1 MSMNNV
7 VYMWA
12 QGQVPSQTERLGL
25 SETIQYFDPSKTY
38 PDNTVFYY
46 DMYGPHHDM
55 IPQQLAQ
62 GYRII
67 FDAKNEHYIHFPLHW
82 IFLEFLQHPGQGL
95 ILISGES
102 ARQIPGVAIVA
113 VPTWYWIMDQ
123 QPLIHFGLHE
133 YEPRPEIRHKFLMT
147 IEKIRPE
154 RDYLC
159 AQLADL
165 LPQSLYS
172 YRHRDVFL
180 PNDWTP
186 NMGGPYQ
193 RYVNPEWLDATPFTL
208 VVETYIDES
217 AVSGF
222 SLTTNDHHFLCEKSY
237 KPLACKHPFIM
248 ASTQGNLAYLRSQ
261 GFESFPELFDESYDD
276 IADWRERVDR
286 VVELVRDFDVRALDN
301 PIVKQK
307 LQHNSARFFDRALT
321 QQMTQQTI
329 VAPLM
334 NFIAR

>member
-1 MSMNNV
+1 
-7 VYMWA
+7 
-12 QGQVPSQTERLGL
+12 
-25 SETIQYFDPSKTY
+25 
-38 PDNTVFYY
+38 
-46 DMYGPHHDM
+46 
-55 IPQQLAQ
+55 LAQ

-67 FDAKNEHYIHFPLHW
+67 FDGKNEHYMHFRLHW
-82 IFLEFLQHPGQGL
+82 IFLAFLQHPGQGL

-123 QPLIHFGLHE
+123 QPLRHFRLHE
-133 YEPRPEIRHKFLMT
+133 YQPRPAVTHRFLMT

-159 AQLADL
+159 DRLAEL

-180 PNDWTP
+180 PRDWTP
-186 NMGGPYQ
+186 NLGGPYQ
-193 RYVNPEWLDATPFTL
+193 RYVNTEWLDATPFTL
-208 VVETYIDES
+208 VVETYIDET

-222 SLTTNDHHFLCEKSY
+222 SLTHNDHHFLCEKSY

-276 IADWRERVDR
+276 IADWRQRVDR
-286 VVELVRDFDVRALDN
+286 VAELARDFDVRSIDN
-301 PIVKQK
+301 PQTKEK
-307 LQHNSARFFDRALT
+307 LLYNSARFFDQQLT
-321 QQMTQQTI
+321 QQMTQQSI
-329 VAPLM
+329 VAPLL
-334 NFIAR
+334 NFIAQ

>member
-1 MSMNNV
+1 
-7 VYMWA
+7 MWA
-12 QGQVPSQTERLGL
+12 PGQVPSQTERLGL
-25 SETIQYFDPSKTY
+25 SETIQYFDSATTY

-46 DMYGPHHDM
+46 DLYGPYHEH
-55 IPQQLAQ
+55 IETHLSQ

-67 FDAKNEHYIHFPLHW
+67 FDGKNEHYMHFRLHW
-82 IFLEFLQHPGQGL
+82 IFLAFLQHPGQGL

-113 VPTWYWIMDQ
+113 VPQWYWIMDQ
-123 QPLIHFGLHE
+123 QPLQYFQLHK
-133 YEPRPEIRHKFLMT
+133 YQPRPAVTHRFLMT

-159 AQLADL
+159 DQLADL

-172 YRHRDVFL
+172 YRHRGVFL
-180 PNDWTP
+180 PNDWAEH
-186 NMGGPYQ
+186 MGGPYQ
-193 RYVNPEWLDATPFTL
+193 RYVNTEWLDATPFTL

-222 SLTTNDHHFLCEKSY
+222 SLTHNDHYFLCEKSY

-276 IADWRERVDR
+276 IADWRERIRR
-286 VVELVRDFDVRALDN
+286 VVKLARDFDVRSVDT
-301 PIVKQK
+301 PQTKEK
-307 LQHNSARFFDRALT
+307 LLHNSARFFDRELT
-321 QQMTQQTI
+321 QQMTQQSI
-329 VAPLM
+329 VEPLM
-334 NFIAR
+334 NFIAG

>member
-1 MSMNNV
+1 MNNV

-12 QGQVPSQTERLGL
+12 FGQVPSQTEQLGL
-25 SETIQYFDPSKTY
+25 SETIQYFDPAETY
-38 PDNTVFYY
+38 ADSTVFYY
-46 DMYGPHHDM
+46 DMYGPHHEK

-102 ARQIPGVAIVA
+102 ARHIPGVTVVA
-113 VPTWYWIMDQ
+113 VPTWYWIVDQ
-123 QPLIHFGLHE
+123 QPLRYFGLHE
-133 YEPRPEIRHKFLMT
+133 YQPRSAVTHRFLMT

-159 AQLADL
+159 DQLADL

-172 YRHRDVFL
+172 YRHRNVFL
-180 PNDWTP
+180 PNDWTEH
-186 NMGGPYQ
+186 MGGPYQ
-193 RYVNPEWLDATPFTL
+193 RYVNPAWLDATPFTL
-208 VVETYIDES
+208 VVETYIDDS
-217 AVSGF
+217 ATSGF
-222 SLTTNDHHFLCEKSY
+222 SLTTNDRHFLCEKSY

-276 IADWRERVDR
+276 IADWRRRVDR
-286 VVELVRDFDVRALDN
+286 VTELVRDFDPRSIDN
-301 PIVKQK
+301 PQTKEK
-307 LQHNSARFFDRALT
+307 LLYNSARFFDQQLT
-321 QQMTQQTI
+321 QQMTQQSI

-334 NFIAR
+334 NFIAQ

>member
-1 MSMNNV
+1 
-7 VYMWA
+7 MWA
-12 QGQVPSQTERLGL
+12 FGQVPSQTEQLGL
-25 SETIQYFDPSKTY
+25 SETIRYFDPTANY
-38 PDNTVFYY
+38 PDSTVFYY
-46 DMYGPHHDM
+46 DMYGPHHEK
-55 IPQQLAQ
+55 IPQHLAQ
-62 GYRII
+62 GHRVI
-67 FDAKNEHYIHFPLHW
+67 FDAKNEHYMHFTLHW
-82 IFLEFLQHPGQGL
+82 IFLLLLQHPGQGL
-95 ILISGES
+95 ILVSGES
-102 ARQIPGVAIVA
+102 AQKIPGVEIVA
-113 VPTWYWIMDQ
+113 VPSWYWITDQ
-123 QPLIHFGLHE
+123 QHFRYYRLHE
-133 YEPRPEIRHKFLMT
+133 YQPQPAVTHRFLMT

-180 PNDWTP
+180 PRDWTP
-186 NMGGPYQ
+186 DMGGPYQ

-222 SLTTNDHHFLCEKSY
+222 SLTQNDQHFLCEKSY

-286 VVELVRDFDVRALDN
+286 VAELARDFDVRSIDN
-301 PIVKQK
+301 PQTKEK
-307 LQHNSARFFDRALT
+307 LLYNSARFFDQQLT
-321 QQMTQQTI
+321 QQMTQQSI
-329 VAPLM
+329 VQPIL
-334 NFIAR
+334 NFIER

>member
-1 MSMNNV
+1 MNNV

-12 QGQVPSQTERLGL
+12 VGQVPSHTERLGL
-25 SETIQYFDPSKTY
+25 SATIRYFDPAETY
-38 PDNTVFYY
+38 AADTVFYY
-46 DMYGPHHDM
+46 DMYGPHHEK

-67 FDAKNEHYIHFPLHW
+67 FDAKNEHYIHFSLHW
-82 IFLEFLQHPGQGL
+82 VFLEFLQHPGQGL

-102 ARQIPGVAIVA
+102 ARQIPGVTVVA

-123 QPLIHFGLHE
+123 QPLQYFQLHK
-133 YEPRPEIRHKFLMT
+133 YQPRPAVTHRFLMT

-159 AQLADL
+159 DQLADL

-172 YRHRDVFL
+172 YRHRGVFL
-180 PNDWTP
+180 PNDWTEH
-186 NMGGPYQ
+186 MGGPYQ
-193 RYVNPEWLDATPFTL
+193 RYVNPAWLDATPFTL
-208 VVETYIDES
+208 VVETYIDDS
-217 AVSGF
+217 ATSGF
-222 SLTTNDHHFLCEKSY
+222 SLTTNDRHFLCEKSY
-237 KPLACKHPFIM
+237 KPMACKHPFIM

-286 VVELVRDFDVRALDN
+286 VVELVRDFDVRSVDN
-301 PIVKQK
+301 PRTKEK
-307 LQHNSARFFDRALT
+307 LLHNSARFFDQQLT
-321 QQMTQQTI
+321 QQMTQQSI
-329 VAPLM
+329 VGPLM
-334 NFIAR
+334 NFIAG

>member
-1 MSMNNV
+1 MNNV

-12 QGQVPSQTERLGL
+12 PGQVPSQTERLGL
-25 SETIQYFDPSKTY
+25 SETIQYFDSATTY

-46 DMYGPHHDM
+46 DLYGPYHEH
-55 IPQQLAQ
+55 IETHLSQ

-67 FDAKNEHYIHFPLHW
+67 FDGKNEHYMHFRLHW
-82 IFLEFLQHPGQGL
+82 IFLAFLQHPGQGL

-113 VPTWYWIMDQ
+113 VPQWYWIMDQ
-123 QPLIHFGLHE
+123 QPLQYFQLHK
-133 YEPRPEIRHKFLMT
+133 YQPRPAVTHRFLMT

-159 AQLADL
+159 DQLADL

-172 YRHRDVFL
+172 YRHRGVFL
-180 PNDWTP
+180 PNDWAEH
-186 NMGGPYQ
+186 MGGPYQ
-193 RYVNPEWLDATPFTL
+193 RYVNTEWLDATPFTL

-222 SLTTNDHHFLCEKSY
+222 SLTHNDHYFLCEKSY

-276 IADWRERVDR
+276 IADWRERIRR
-286 VVELVRDFDVRALDN
+286 VVKLARDFDVRSVDT
-301 PIVKQK
+301 PQTKEK
-307 LQHNSARFFDRALT
+307 LLHNSARFFDRELT
-321 QQMTQQTI
+321 QQMTQQSI
-329 VAPLM
+329 VEPLM
-334 NFIAR
+334 NFIAG